1 MRITVSQVR
10 HQTPIL
16 DVGCGSGLISK
27 LISTNLSY
35 VGIDFNPNYLSID
48 WKGRRVDGRLLGN
61 IMRLPFTS
69 GAFRAV
75 LLLHVIEHFPQQLQI
90 PLLTEIYRVLGE
102 GGVFVISTPNLGTW
116 RNADKFL
123 PPNNPKHFHCL
134 RIEELEALL
143 IRAGFDNIRR
153 HGFDIVIE
161 FPNKYFHLIP
171 ETLRRRAAHLI
182 PKLEKHLIFR
192 AEKP

>member
-10 HQTPIL
+10 NQTPIL

-134 RIEELEALL
+134 RIEELRKLL
-143 IRAGFDNIRR
+143 QEVGFRKLRR
-153 HGFDIVIE
+153 HPYDIFLE
-161 FPNKYFHLIP
+161 YPHPAARLIP
-171 ETLRRRAAHLI
+171 YVARKAFASAFATLDKWLVFTAV
-182 PKLEKHLIFR
+182 K
-192 AEKP
+192 

>member
-10 HQTPIL
+10 NRTPIL

-35 VGIDFNPNYLSID
+35 VGIAF
-48 WKGRRVDGRLLGN
+48 K
-61 IMRLPFTS
+61 S

-75 LLLHVIEHFPQQLQI
+75 LLLHVIEHFPQQLQV
-90 PLLTEIYRVLGE
+90 PLLAEIYRVLGA
-102 GGVFVISTPNLGTW
+102 GGVFVISTPNRGTW

-134 RIEELEALL
+134 RIGELRQLL
-143 IRAGFDNIRR
+143 QEFGFGKVRR
-153 HGFDIVIE
+153 HPYDIFLEYPHPVAR
-161 FPNKYFHLIP
+161 LIP
-171 ETLRRRAAHLI
+171 YVVRKAFASAFTTLDKWLVFTAV
-182 PKLEKHLIFR
+182 K
-192 AEKP
+192 

>member
-10 HQTPIL
+10 NRTPIL

-35 VGIDFNPNYLSID
+35 VGIDFNPNYLSSD

-61 IMRLPFTS
+61 IMRLPFKS

-75 LLLHVIEHFPQQLQI
+75 LLLHVIEHFPQQLQV
-90 PLLTEIYRVLGE
+90 PLLAEIYRVLGA
-102 GGVFVISTPNLGTW
+102 GGVFVISTPNRGTW

-134 RIEELEALL
+134 RIGELRQLL
-143 IRAGFDNIRR
+143 QEFGFGKVRR
-153 HGFDIVIE
+153 HPYDIFLE
-161 FPNKYFHLIP
+161 YPHPMARLIP
-171 ETLRRRAAHLI
+171 YAVRKAFASAFTTLDKWLVFTAV
-182 PKLEKHLIFR
+182 K
-192 AEKP
+192 